1 MPIVYRVDH
10 DARLVLAVG
19 YGVVT
24 DPDVFQYQQE
34 AWSRSDVAGYS
45 ELIDMTDVTEIAVPS
60 TDRVRDLATL
70 SASMDD
76 KKSVS
81 RFAIVAPSNVAF
93 GLGRMYQTYRTLDSR
108 STKEIGV
115 FRTMPEALAFLDI
128 PTSLRMPELP

>member
-1 MPIVYRVDH
+1 
-10 DARLVLAVG
+10 
-19 YGVVT
+19 
-24 DPDVFQYQQE
+24 
-34 AWSRSDVAGYS
+34 
-45 ELIDMTDVTEIAVPS
+45 MTDVTEIAVPS
-60 TDRVRDLATL
+60 TDRDRDLATL
-70 SASMDD
+70 SASMDH